1 MRWHGVCE
9 NEQVMVHS
17 SDGEAWKALDNFD
30 ADFAKDA
37 MNVRIGLA
45 IDGFML
51 YNLSVAS
58 YSC

>member
-1 MRWHGVCE
+1 
-9 NEQVMVHS
+9 MVHS